1 MRIRSARSLV
11 LAIDLQDKLLAML
24 DPEGRAS
31 LLRASHRFL
40 ASARALDVPILLSAQ
55 YPKGLGPVHTEFL
68 EFTTP
73 LEKTEF
79 SCYANPA
86 IRNALRAQVERRQ
99 ICLLGVET
107 HICVLQTA
115 LDLQANGWDVVV
127 AIDVTASRDPQQ
139 NEWGLSRLRQAGI
152 ILSSTESIFYE
163 WMNDAADPRFR
174 QLAPA
179 WR

>member
-1 MRIRSARSLV
+1 M
-11 LAIDLQDKLLAML
+11 Q
-24 DPEGRAS
+24 
-31 LLRASHRFL
+31 
-40 ASARALDVPILLSAQ
+40 ALNGQFFPHPRNMAQ
-55 YPKGLGPVHTEFL
+55 
-68 EFTTP
+68 FTTDP
-73 LEKTEF
+73 TPQGVRIPIIEF

-127 AIDVTASRDPQQ
+127 AIDATASRDPQQ
-139 NEWGLSRLRQAGI
+139 SEWGLNRLRQAGI